1 MPRSANHT
9 DAPSPATDGVQDLVL
24 LLARQP
30 DLRKF
35 TARLQRFGEVMA
47 HHGDHADAAALLS
60 PDIWPQLDVALF
72 LGIVEGVPPGTRLT
86 EFTLDGACNVVPGLW
101 ELLAQVAAPLPQGA
115 GSTGAEADTAWRS
128 APRRDHGGLR
138 RSGR

>member
-1 MPRSANHT
+1 MPTPAHHTAPANA
-9 DAPSPATDGVQDLVL
+9 DDGVQDLVL

-30 DLRKF
+30 DLRKL

-47 HHGDHADAAALLS
+47 HHGDHPDAAALLS

-86 EFTLDGACNVVPGLW
+86 EFTLDGACNVVPGLR

-115 GSTGAEADTAWRS
+115 GSTGAEAETAWRS
-128 APRRDHGGLR
+128 PPRRDHGGLR